1 MKYAVLFLVL
11 TFLVFFMWEVFRTV
25 LLHPMQYTFVG
36 FALSLVYLLLV
47 SISEH
52 GGFDVAYVVAASAT
66 TLVIGGYA
74 RGVLHGIRQGLSV
87 AASLGALYGF
97 LYLLLRIE
105 DYALL
110 AGSVALFIILAAVM
124 YLTRRMNRY
133 ELRLGSMAR

>member
-11 TFLVFFMWEVFRTV
+11 TFLVFFMWEAFRTV

-36 FALSLVYLLLV
+36 FALSLLYLLLV

-66 TLVIGGYA
+66 TLVIGGYDRA
-74 RGVLHGIRQGLSV
+74 VLHGTRQGLSV